1 MKGKKAFCFTFEK
14 YRHCRYSY
22 FYYVSIEKRFKERHA
37 AASSGSSS
45 AIFCDMYESM
55 GDISYIQ
62 SNMSRYIQD
71 NTLLSFE
78 FKYFHKCIAWFSRS
92 TKVSNA
98 YFSIA
103 ILT

>member
-1 MKGKKAFCFTFEK
+1 MKGKKAFCFTFENTDIVGIVISITSVLK
-14 YRHCRYSY
+14 N
-22 FYYVSIEKRFKERHA
+22 VSKKDTRP
-37 AASSGSSS
+37 ASSGSSS
-45 AIFCDMYESM
+45 AIFCDVYESM